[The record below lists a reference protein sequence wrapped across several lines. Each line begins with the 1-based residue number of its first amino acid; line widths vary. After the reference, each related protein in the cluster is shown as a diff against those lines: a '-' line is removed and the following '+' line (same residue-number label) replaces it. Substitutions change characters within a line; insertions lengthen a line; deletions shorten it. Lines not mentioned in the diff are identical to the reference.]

1 MKNFFQYSLMF
12 LGVLFLLELVALGW
26 FYVVDPLGLFATIQE
41 KGDVLIQP
49 IDASAVVS
57 TDTLNSL
64 QVSEDGQQPSV
75 AQTEAAASMGVSI
88 PTFTQEQIS
97 CFESILGAARVAE
110 IKNGAVPT
118 PLEFYKAQS
127 CL

>member
-1 MKNFFQYSLMF
+1 MF